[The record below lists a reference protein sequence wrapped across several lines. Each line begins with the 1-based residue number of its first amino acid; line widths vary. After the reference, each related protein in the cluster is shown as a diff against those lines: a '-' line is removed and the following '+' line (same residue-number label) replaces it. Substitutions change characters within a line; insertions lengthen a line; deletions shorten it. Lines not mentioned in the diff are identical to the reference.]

1 MSARPIRVEVP
12 ESANDDRRIEEWPP
26 LNSTTLVLAI
36 ALVAVAAYV
45 SSWFPWGFS

>member
-1 MSARPIRVEVP
+1 ME
-12 ESANDDRRIEEWPP
+12 DHHIEEWPP

-45 SSWFPWGFS
+45 SSWFPWGWAL